1 VNNLKTTI
9 LLVVLTLLLI
19 LIGYLIA
26 GPAGALVAFFIAM
39 IMNIVSFWFSDRIV
53 ISMYR
58 GKEVSEAEKPRL
70 HRLINNLSQA
80 ANIPKPKVYILPL
93 KIPNAFATGRSPQ
106 HACVAV
112 TNGILSTLS
121 EGELEG
127 VLSHEIAH
135 IKNRDILIATIA
147 ATLAGAIMTIAY
159 WGRWIAFLGVGD
171 DERGGGIGLIGIIL
185 LSILGPLAATIIQ
198 LAISRTREYQADKN
212 GAYLSGKPLE
222 LANALEKLEIAARSN
237 PLRGNASTSHLFI
250 VNPFRGGFLFRIFS
264 THPPIEERVRRL
276 RALAGMG

>member
-1 VNNLKTTI
+1 MNTLKTTI
-9 LLVVLTLLLI
+9 LLFALTLLLI

-26 GPAGALVAFFIAM
+26 GPAGALVAFFIAVV
-39 IMNIVSFWFSDRIV
+39 MNLVSFWFSDRIV
-53 ISMYR
+53 IGMYR
-58 GKEVSEAEKPRL
+58 GKEVSETEEPGL
-70 HRLINNLSQA
+70 HRIIDNLSQA

-93 KIPNAFATGRSPQ
+93 RIPNAFATGRSPQ

-112 TNGILSTLS
+112 TNGILRTLN

-147 ATLAGAIMTIAY
+147 ATLAGAIMMIAY
-159 WGRWIAFLGVGD
+159 WGRWIAFLGAGD
-171 DERGGGIGLIGIIL
+171 DERGGIGLIGIIL
-185 LSILGPLAATIIQ
+185 LSILAPLAATIIQ
-198 LAISRTREYQADKN
+198 LAISRTREYQADEK
-212 GAYLSGKPLE
+212 GAYISGKPME
-222 LANALEKLEIAARSN
+222 LANALEKLEIAARRN

-250 VNPFRGGFLFRIFS
+250 VNPFRGSLLFRIFS
-264 THPPIEERVRRL
+264 THPPIEERIRRL

>member
-93 KIPNAFATGRSPQ
+93 KIPNAF
-106 HACVAV
+106 C
-112 TNGILSTLS
+112 
-121 EGELEG
+121 
-127 VLSHEIAH
+127 
-135 IKNRDILIATIA
+135 
-147 ATLAGAIMTIAY
+147 
-159 WGRWIAFLGVGD
+159 
-171 DERGGGIGLIGIIL
+171 
-185 LSILGPLAATIIQ
+185 
-198 LAISRTREYQADKN
+198 LAISICRSTVSTPSK
-212 GAYLSGKPLE
+212 SG
-222 LANALEKLEIAARSN
+222 SN
-237 PLRGNASTSHLFI
+237 
-250 VNPFRGGFLFRIFS
+250 NPFRHPLLTITPYFLGFKS
-264 THPPIEERVRRL
+264 SSE
-276 RALAGMG
+276 